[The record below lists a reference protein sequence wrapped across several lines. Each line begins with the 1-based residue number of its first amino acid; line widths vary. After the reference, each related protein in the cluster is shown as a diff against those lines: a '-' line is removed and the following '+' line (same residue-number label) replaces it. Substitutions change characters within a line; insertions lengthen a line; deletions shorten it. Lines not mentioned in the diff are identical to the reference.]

1 MNTVKKE
8 KVATGT
14 FENILT
20 LACVLYGTTGT
31 KQFDKLTRDFIEANT
46 KLFDTDINKKYI
58 HRSLKYF
65 QKLQIENI
73 TNHTKDIQELSRQK
87 NQFTPE
93 NIDASIKP
101 ILQDTDWHGQLIP
114 NRKDSDRWVSDHVP
128 CFQQLNVSDQFEQP
142 LRCITW
148 NVLSKPLAND
158 SFCYCDIASGKLTEF
173 VNTSDKDKTYFDTE
187 RVTKICEQVLGW
199 LDATETVHLLITL
212 VEMDYE
218 TALKLKTLITAQADA
233 NISFDIIHPPHH
245 SLKDASLSVSFVLC
259 DVTKDAFDVANYKTA
274 FANAVGTDVSTV
286 SLTATV
292 SGSHSQSELQI
303 TASVVQSTSVSDTY
317 TIQSS
322 TFSSKLVVQLKL
334 QDVDVSANQIKK
346 VSVVS
351 KKAKYGTFVIMKSS
365 VCEVK
370 YNAVQ
375 FTDDVMERC
384 DTFTLCKR
392 CTGETGE
399 TGETVANLCTVHMAS
414 GGTTAIENRQ
424 TQIQNIIAF
433 FDTNKSVPLII
444 TGDRNCSIQDF
455 TKGVQ
460 THSDC
465 IIETPTATNKY
476 FTLPCGY
483 SITTFRLRGA
493 ETDQAMKMFELF
505 ACQMMGCAS
514 IVRSTTDSTEQQNP
528 QLFHLLPK
536 NSTVSGNPG
545 GFSNPTKG
553 LCDNYPYPLINSKIL
568 EIDPKIFRD
577 ALLIAKGSSIQEKID
592 DLKKDY

>member
-1 MNTVKKE
+1 MRGIGSKRYGGVNEIPLEKRQEVIKLVPTFTSENKDKGLISSAITELQESNKLEKYVNYVCDILPYYQDIYE
-8 KVATGT
+8 HSEERKVATGT
-14 FENILT
+14 LENILT
-20 LACVLYGTTGT
+20 LACVLYGTGT

-65 QKLQIENI
+65 QKLQIKKI
-73 TNHTKDIQELSRQK
+73 TKHTDEIKALSTRK
-87 NQFTPE
+87 NQCTSKD
-93 NIDASIKP
+93 IDASIEP
-101 ILQDTDWHGQLIP
+101 FLQDTDWHGQLIP

-128 CFQQLNVSDQFEQP
+128 CFQELNVSDQLEQP

-148 NVLSKPLAND
+148 NVLSKPLADD
-158 SFCYCDIASGKLTEF
+158 SFCYRDASGELTEF
-173 VNTSDKDKTYFDTE
+173 VNTPYKDKAYFDSE
-187 RVTKICEQVLGW
+187 RVREICKQVLGW
-199 LDATETVHLLITL
+199 LDATETAHLLITL
-212 VEMDYE
+212 VEMDNE
-218 TALKLKTLITAQADA
+218 TALELKTKIEERADA
-233 NISFDIIHPPHH
+233 DISFDIIHPPHH
-245 SLKDASLSVSFVLC
+245 SLKDA
-259 DVTKDAFDVANYKTA
+259 T
-274 FANAVGTDVSTV
+274 
-286 SLTATV
+286 
-292 SGSHSQSELQI
+292 
-303 TASVVQSTSVSDTY
+303 
-317 TIQSS
+317 
-322 TFSSKLVVQLKL
+322 
-334 QDVDVSANQIKK
+334 
-346 VSVVS
+346 

-392 CTGETGE
+392 G

-433 FDTNKSVPLII
+433 FKEQNSIPLII

-460 THSDC
+460 KHSDC

-476 FTLPCGY
+476 FMLPCGY
-483 SITTFRLRGA
+483 PTTTFRLRGA

-514 IVRSTTDSTEQQNP
+514 IVRSTTDSTEQQN
-528 QLFHLLPK
+528 QQFHLLPI

-553 LCDNYPYPLINSKIL
+553 LCDNYPYPLINSEIL
-568 EIDPKIFRD
+568 KIDPKIFQD
-577 ALLIAKGSSIQEKID
+577 ALLIAKGSSIQKKIN
-592 DLKKDY
+592 DLKKIIRQIDKK